1 MRLEWDEAKER
12 ANREKHGLSFVE
24 AQELFVSGAD
34 YLEIYDQDH
43 SDTEERF
50 IAVGPIA
57 RGLVV
62 IVWTE
67 RDDGTIRI
75 ISARWATRKEQELY
89 RNAMEQDR

>member
-12 ANREKHGLSFVE
+12 TNREKHGLSFVE
-24 AQELFVSGAD
+24 AQELFDSGAD

-62 IVWTE
+62 IVWTD

-75 ISARWATRKEQELY
+75 ISARWATRKEQERYGHFL
-89 RNAMEQDR
+89 EQDR